1 MTTCMTAPF
10 YTRAAV
16 NITILDDYFDTVRTL
31 ECFAKLAGHE
41 VTVWN
46 DHLQETAALA
56 ARLADT
62 EALVL
67 IRERTQIRAPLLERL
82 PKLRLIS
89 QRSVFP
95 HIDVDACTRLGVLLC
110 SNQHVGT
117 PSYAAAELTWGL
129 VLASERALPQQ
140 MASLKAGR
148 WQMGVGNSL
157 RGRTLGIFGYGRL
170 GREVAG
176 YGRAFGMQVLVW
188 ARPDS
193 LARARADGY
202 AAAAGKEAFF
212 EACDVITL
220 HLRLIEATRGIVGA
234 ADLARMKRDSLI
246 VNTSRA
252 GLIAPG
258 ALVAALKAGRPGRAA
273 VDVFETEPLRD
284 PDDALL
290 KMDNVVATPHIGY
303 VTREEYELQFTDIFE
318 QVAAYAAGKPIN
330 VVNPAALGA
339 RSAGT
344 RG

>member
-1 MTTCMTAPF
+1 MTTCMAAPF

-16 NITILDDYFDTVRTL
+16 NISVLDDYFDTVRTL
-31 ECFAKLAGHE
+31 ACFARLAGHG

-46 DHLQETAALA
+46 DHLQDTDGLA

-95 HIDVDACTRLGVLLC
+95 HIDVDACTRLGVILC

-129 VLASERALPQQ
+129 ILAAERAIPQQ

-148 WQMGVGNSL
+148 WQTGVGNSL
-157 RGRTLGIFGYGRL
+157 RGRTLGIFGYGRI

-176 YGRAFGMQVLVW
+176 YGKAFGMNVLVW

-193 LARARADGY
+193 LAKARADGY
-202 AAAAGKEAFF
+202 ATAQSKEAFF
-212 EACDVITL
+212 ETCDVITL
-220 HLRLIEATRGIVGA
+220 HLRLIEATRGIVTA

-252 GLIAPG
+252 GLIVPG

-284 PDDALL
+284 TADPLL
-290 KMDNVVATPHIGY
+290 AMDNVVATPHIGY
-303 VTREEYELQFTDIFE
+303 VTREEYELQFTDIFD
-318 QVAAYAAGKPIN
+318 QIAAYAAGQPIN
-330 VVNPAALGA
+330 VVNPGALGA